1 MTPGQI
7 IREVAAGF
15 GTLYAIAF
23 FLAAW
28 ITMAS
33 LGPSNGFAFVLLAIV
48 AATLSGVAGWW
59 LTRRRLWFY
68 LGVFISSVS
77 VLLSLAVAVRFEEP
91 MIGGLPPP
99 FGAVLM
105 AGMPL
110 LAYLVPRLDGPTRS
124 TP

>member
-15 GTLYAIAF
+15 GVLYAIAF
-23 FLAAW
+23 FLASW
-28 ITMAS
+28 ITMVS

-68 LGVFISSVS
+68 LGLFIASVS
-77 VLLSLAVAVRFEEP
+77 VVLSLAAAVMFEEP
-91 MIGGLPPP
+91 LIGGLPPP
-99 FGAVLM
+99 FAAVLM
-105 AGMPL
+105 AGIPL
-110 LAYLVPRLDGPTRS
+110 LAYLVPRSVGPTRS